1 MSEVA
6 DLKGGRGD
14 PAIDLAL
21 VRRANLASLFASS
34 STLICCALPALFVS
48 LGAGAALA
56 GIVSNVPQLIWVSE
70 HKPLVFGT
78 AAALLALAGLMQ
90 WRARFL
96 PCPADPALATACTR
110 ARKNSLRVY
119 LVSVGIF
126 AVGAWFAFA
135 APLLAS

>member
-1 MSEVA
+1 MTEAA
-6 DLKGGRGD
+6 DLKGD
-14 PAIDLAL
+14 FALA
-21 VRRANLASLFASS
+21 RRANLASLFAST

-70 HKPLVFGT
+70 NKPLVFSI
-78 AAALLALAGLMQ
+78 AAVLLALAGIMQ
-90 WRARFL
+90 WRARYM
-96 PCPADPALATACTR
+96 PCPADPALAAACAR

-126 AVGAWFAFA
+126 AIGAWFAFA
-135 APLLAS
+135 APLLTA

>member
-1 MSEVA
+1 MTEAA
-6 DLKGGRGD
+6 DLKG
-14 PAIDLAL
+14 DLAL
-21 VRRANLASLFASS
+21 ARRANLASLFAST

-70 HKPLVFGT
+70 NKPLVFGI
-78 AAALLALAGLMQ
+78 AAVLLVLAGIMQ
-90 WRARFL
+90 WRARYM
-96 PCPADPALATACTR
+96 PCPADPALAAACAR

-126 AVGAWFAFA
+126 AIGAWFAFA
-135 APLLAS
+135 APLLTA